1 MLASEAF
8 RAFRDQHHMRALFE
22 HRARGAD
29 GILNAPQAGN
39 RAGAE
44 SGRFHDDG
52 VALDMPVEREVRAVA
67 GVENRIVFENHDG
80 GLDRVKRVPA
90 VFEDAP
96 AGIKGPQATC
106 VTCINSFVGNIPGS
120 AVDDERGS
128 HGYRA

>member
-22 HRARGAD
+22 HRACGAD

-52 VALDMPVEREVRAVA
+52 VALDMPVEGEVRAVT

-80 GLDRVKRVPA
+80 GFDGIERVSA

-96 AGIKGPQATC
+96 AGMKSPQTTGVAC
-106 VTCINSFVGNIPGS
+106 VNGFVGNIPGP
-120 AVDDERGS
+120 AVDNERGS
-128 HGYRA
+128 HGFRA